1 MKKVLICV
9 LIFFM
14 LCCLSAQNRVKRDW
28 QDVAH
33 DIFALHSEGKA
44 TDEEVMALGVTP
56 LEANLVIYYLA
67 LIKATEEL
75 NSQMEHNVYPSTYQ
89 EVEAYCYKVEQ
100 VYACLAEFT
109 SNEIANSVFYRSFF
123 LEVADY
129 AKRCSTLTKALL
141 FYVDLLK

>member
-1 MKKVLICV
+1 MKKVLTCI
-9 LIFFM
+9 LMFFM

-44 TDEEVMALGVTP
+44 TDAEVMALGVTP

-100 VYACLAEFT
+100 VGVCLREFT
-109 SNEIANSVFYRSFF
+109 PNEIADPVFYRSFF
-123 LEVADY
+123 FEVADY
-129 AKRCSTLTKALL
+129 AKRCNTLTEMLL
-141 FYVDLLK
+141 LYVDMQQ